1 MNLLYCGDEN
11 IADGLFIS
19 ILSLLKN
26 IKENLKIYILT
37 INLKDENYNIKG
49 ISDYT
54 INFLDGKVKEVS
66 NNNFVKKID
75 ITEIFKKEV
84 PNINMETR
92 FTPCCMLRLFADEI
106 KEIPDKILYFDN
118 DVVVR
123 KDFTQDFYNLDIND
137 YEMVGILDYYGK
149 WFFKNNFLKFDYLNS
164 GVLLLNV
171 EKIRKTGLFKKA
183 RKMCQEK
190 KMFMPDQS
198 ALNKLC
204 KYKKIMPRKYNEQ
217 RKLKKDTIIQHFTTS
232 FRFFPWIRTVTI
244 KPWQIDKMHNDLEN
258 FEYDDILS
266 QYVKEKENLYK
277 IMEEI

>member
-198 ALNKLC
+198 ALNKL
-204 KYKKIMPRKYNEQ
+204 
-217 RKLKKDTIIQHFTTS
+217 
-232 FRFFPWIRTVTI
+232 
-244 KPWQIDKMHNDLEN
+244 
-258 FEYDDILS
+258 
-266 QYVKEKENLYK
+266 
-277 IMEEI
+277 

>member
-26 IKENLKIYILT
+26 IKENLKIYVLT
-37 INLKDENYNIKG
+37 INLKDKNYNIKG

-54 INFLDGKVKEVS
+54 INFLDRKVKEVS
-66 NNNFVKKID
+66 NNNFVKRID

-106 KEIPDKILYFDN
+106 EEIPDKILYFDN

-123 KDFTQDFYNLDIND
+123 KDFTQDFYNLDINN

-183 RKMCQEK
+183 RKMCKEK

-204 KYKKIMPRKYNEQ
+204 KYKKIMPRKYNEK

-244 KPWQIDKMHNDLEN
+244 KPWQIDKMHNDLKN

>member
-244 KPWQIDKMHNDLEN
+244 KPWQIDKMHNDLKN

>member
-26 IKENLKIYILT
+26 IKENLKIYVLT

-183 RKMCQEK
+183 RKMCKEK

>member
-183 RKMCQEK
+183 RKMCKEK

-244 KPWQIDKMHNDLEN
+244 KPWQIDKMHNDLKN

>member
-26 IKENLKIYILT
+26 IKENLKIYVLT

-183 RKMCQEK
+183 RKMCKEK

-244 KPWQIDKMHNDLEN
+244 KPWQIDKMHNDLKN